1 MKKVLTILVNV
12 FNAIKK
18 ILSLRS
24 VRYGG
29 NTLAVSVILLI
40 ILGLVNFIV
49 NRHSYRFDLTAAKQ
63 FSLAPQTQK
72 ILKNLKKNV
81 RVTAFFKS
89 GEKRQMEDLLKAYRF
104 YSKKFSYEFIDP
116 DRKPA
121 IAKRYGVRTYRT
133 SVIECGDKE
142 EKITSTQEQDLTNA
156 LIKVTREGKKV
167 IYFLEGHGEN
177 NIDDTGRTGYSSA
190 KKAIEAENYE
200 VKKLI
205 LAEKKSIPKDCS
217 ILIISGAK
225 KKLFPAELDTIQA
238 YLEKGGKALFLL
250 DPEPS
255 YGFTEFLDKWALKIG
270 NDVVLDVSGVGR
282 LFGMG
287 PAVPLVSSYESHAIT
302 RKFRVMTFYPYAR
315 SVTPKKNPGN
325 GLTVQALFKTNS
337 SSWGETNLKSK
348 KASFDKG
355 VDLPGPVTLGVV
367 VTKEV
372 SNDAAGKKKTRLVVI
387 GDSDFANNSY
397 FGVQGNGDLF
407 MNIVSWLAEEEDLI
421 SIRAKRPED
430 RRVFLTARQAR
441 WVMYLTVILVPLAA
455 VGTGI
460 GVYIRRKRR

>member
-1 MKKVLTILVNV
+1 MKKVATIL
-12 FNAIKK
+12 FDTIKK
-18 ILSLRS
+18 TLSLRS

-29 NTLAVSVILLI
+29 NTLAVSLILLV
-40 ILGLVNFIV
+40 ILGLINFV
-49 NRHSYRFDLTAAKQ
+49 VTRHSYRVDLTAGKQ

-72 ILKNLKKNV
+72 VLKNLKKDV
-81 RVTAFFKS
+81 KVTAFFKS
-89 GEKRQMEDLLKAYRF
+89 GDKREMEDLLKAYRF

-121 IAKRYGVRTYRT
+121 IAKRYGIRSYRT
-133 SVIECGDKE
+133 SVVECSDKE

-156 LIKVTREGKKV
+156 LIKVTREGQKV

-190 KKAIEAENYE
+190 KKAIEAENYK

-225 KKLFPAELDTIQA
+225 KKLFPAELDTIQT
-238 YLEKGGKALFLL
+238 YLERGGKALFLL

-255 YGFTEFLDKWALKIG
+255 FGFTDFLDKWGLKIE

-287 PAVPLVSSYESHAIT
+287 PAVPLVSSYEPHEIT
-302 RKFRVMTFYPYAR
+302 RKFRMMTFYPYAR
-315 SVTPKKNPGN
+315 SVTPEKNPGN
-325 GLTVQALFKTNS
+325 GLTVKALFKTNS
-337 SSWGETNLKSK
+337 GSWGETNLKNG
-348 KASFDKG
+348 KARFDKG

-367 VTKEV
+367 ITKKV
-372 SNDAAGKKKTRLVVI
+372 SNDASGKKKTRLVVI

-421 SIRAKRPED
+421 SVRAKRPED
-430 RRVFLTARQAR
+430 RRVFMTARQAK
-441 WVMYLTVILVPLAA
+441 WVMYLTVILMPLAA
-455 VGTGI
+455 VGVGV
-460 GVYIRRKRR
+460 GVYMRRKRR

>member
-1 MKKVLTILVNV
+1 MKKVTTIFLNV
-12 FNAIKK
+12 FSGIRR
-18 ILSLRS
+18 IVSLRS

-29 NTLAVSVILLI
+29 NTLAVSIILLI
-40 ILGLVNFIV
+40 ILGLLNFV
-49 NRHSYRFDLTAAKQ
+49 ANRHSYRFDLTAGKQ

-89 GEKRQMEDLLKAYRF
+89 DDKRAMEDLLKAYRF

-121 IAKRYGVRTYRT
+121 IAKRYGIRNYRT
-133 SVIECGDKE
+133 SVVECGDKE

-156 LIKVTREGKKV
+156 LIKVTREGKKA

-190 KKAIEAENYE
+190 KKAIEAENYD
-200 VKKLI
+200 VRKLF

-225 KKLFPAELDTIQA
+225 KKLFPAELDTIQT
-238 YLEKGGKALFLL
+238 YLENGGKALFLL

-255 YGFTEFLDKWALKIG
+255 YGFTDFLDKWGLKIG

-287 PAVPLVSSYESHAIT
+287 PAVPLVTSYESHDIT

-325 GLTVQALFKTNS
+325 GLTVKALFKTNS
-337 SSWGETNLKSK
+337 SSWGETNLKNG
-348 KASFDKG
+348 KARFDKG
-355 VDLPGPVTLGVV
+355 EDLPGPVTLGVV
-367 VTKEV
+367 VTKKV
-372 SNDAAGKKKTRLVVI
+372 SKDASGKKKTRLVVI

-430 RRVFLTARQAR
+430 RRVFLTARQAK
-441 WVMYLTVILVPLAA
+441 WVMYLTVILMPLAA